1 MLNRSRKRGDKP
13 WHWICNEHSFH
24 VAILENLP
32 SHNTSCSFRNTR
44 NLQRV
49 CLNRNHKC
57 PAALRITGPSC
68 DMPKLISK
76 QDMKEKGL
84 VAQCSNPWTT
94 YTFTLTPCNS
104 NALYADN
111 TLRNL
116 SCVWHCRRS
125 CVHVM
130 KMRAPQHNHTTADVV
145 LPSEQHMHRVNT
157 RKTRHWKDIFQL
169 LSCHTSSSYFHAWP
183 TRPCLLWRATVRLSP
198 HLPCTPATPLTK
210 LQAAHNL
217 TQNWQVKCRLPKHWE
232 KLILVCHDL
241 WQSLKMR
248 ISIYIIC
255 QWSSWGLQVR
265 NLQER
270 E

>member
-76 QDMKEKGL
+76 QDTKEKGL

-145 LPSEQHMHRVNT
+145 LPSEQHTHRVNT

-169 LSCHTSSSYFHAWP
+169 LSCHTSSSYFHAWH
-183 TRPCLLWRATVRLSP
+183 TRPCLLWRATVWLSP
-198 HLPCTPATPLTK
+198 HL
-210 LQAAHNL
+210 LQLHHSPS
-217 TQNWQVKCRLPKHWE
+217 CRQHITWPKTGKWNADFPSIE
-232 KLILVCHDL
+232 K
-241 WQSLKMR
+241 
-248 ISIYIIC
+248 
-255 QWSSWGLQVR
+255 
-265 NLQER
+265 N
-270 E
+270 

>member
-1 MLNRSRKRGDKP
+1 MNI
-13 WHWICNEHSFH
+13 HFT
-24 VAILENLP
+24 LP
-32 SHNTSCSFRNTR
+32 FWKIYLHTTHLAASETPGTCS
-44 NLQRV
+44 V

-76 QDMKEKGL
+76 QDTKEKGL

-130 KMRAPQHNHTTADVV
+130 KMRAPQHNHTTADMV
-145 LPSEQHMHRVNT
+145 LPSEQHTHHVNT
-157 RKTRHWKDIFQL
+157 RKTRHRKDIFQL
-169 LSCHTSSSYFHAWP
+169 FSCHTSSSYFHAWP

-217 TQNWQVKCRLPKHWE
+217 AQNWQVKCRLPKHWE

-255 QWSSWGLQVR
+255 QWSSWGLQVK